1 MRTKPVVIAVLAALL
16 LTACGQEKKE
26 EGIAFSF
33 TYSYWY
39 NEEQKTIFSTER
51 GVIQKDLVAAG
62 VETADWNISEKD
74 LKELKRLT
82 EEYDAAALAEALNAR
97 KTSDGDVMNAVSPE
111 RTCELVFTLDGKECR
126 LTVRSSD
133 LFSLASDSKLAP
145 LVIYF
150 EKFEE
155 VLKAQEVYASM
166 PEADGAYQ

>member
-1 MRTKPVVIAVLAALL
+1 MRTKTVVIAVLAVLL

-26 EGIAFSF
+26 EIKFSF

-39 NEEQKTIFSTER
+39 NEAQKTIFSTEQ

-62 VETADWNISEKD
+62 VETADWSISEKD

-82 EEYDAAALAEALNAR
+82 EDYDAAALAEALKAR
-97 KTSDGDVMNAVSPE
+97 KTSEGDVMNVVSPE

-126 LTVRSSD
+126 ITVRSGE
-133 LFSLASDSKLAP
+133 LFSFASDSKLAP
-145 LVIYF
+145 LVIYL
-150 EKFEE
+150 EKFEA